1 MSTYRKIHGRSIQ
14 AVTTDPSE
22 TVAEGQIWY
31 NTTSNTFKSVLVNEA
46 WVSSGSLT
54 SARGFVSHTGTQTAS
69 LLAGGIS
76 PAPTY
81 FSASEEYNGSG
92 WSTGGSLPAATY
104 ALSSAGTQT
113 AALVFGGAN
122 SSDTKQST
130 TYTYD
135 GTSFSATPNSLNTA
149 RDQLSGGGIQTSALA
164 VGGRVTTA
172 VVTNME
178 EWNGSSWTNLT
189 ALPEKEVTHM
199 LMDQKLLFLWLQVL

>member
-1 MSTYRKIHGRSIQ
+1 MSTYRKLHGRAIQ
-14 AVTTDPSE
+14 AVTTDPTES
-22 TVAEGQIWY
+22 VAEGQVWY
-31 NTTSNTFKSVLVNEA
+31 NTSSDTFKSVVALEA
-46 WVSSGSLT
+46 WASSGSLT
-54 SARGFVSHTGTQTAS
+54 NARGFVSHTGTQTAS
-69 LLAGGIS
+69 LLAGGLS

-104 ALSSAGTQT
+104 GLSSAGTQT

-130 TYTYD
+130 TLTYN

-149 RDQLSGGGIQTSALA
+149 RDQVSGGGTQTSALA
-164 VGGRVTTA
+164 VGGRTSSA

-178 EWNGSSWTNLT
+178 EWNGSS
-189 ALPEKEVTHM
+189 
-199 LMDQKLLFLWLQVL
+199 